1 MREEPR
7 GDETDDLD
15 GVPGFAQRARTT
27 VEHVE
32 QRGADEARHQRD
44 DDREETGDTRR
55 TPRREQ
61 EPDRQCEVEG
71 ADVAGGVDGQ
81 AGVVAEHESG
91 HRGDDH
97 DDGHHRQ
104 RDAQCPLVRGVRAL
118 VGPDRRQD
126 RCRQIGNDGR
136 AREPDVAVDGLSIAR
151 ESPTRRAALEMGS
164 QLGWVGTGVLA
175 IEAGGDGGSRRV
187 TSHAW

>member
-1 MREEPR
+1 MREESR

-15 GVPGFAQRARTT
+15 GVPGIAQRARTT

-81 AGVVAEHESG
+81 AGVVAEHES
-91 HRGDDH
+91 
-97 DDGHHRQ
+97 HRQ